1 MNGGKLLLIVATM
14 AALGVLVL
22 PSTVSM
28 FAGQHYWY
36 NISDK
41 GNQIPCEKCHAD
53 VFEELSLSEFHTHWG
68 TGGLWNTSAPGEAD
82 RYDCEACHRSN
93 LSIQYAVVGRTQAAF
108 TDYQPGKQA
117 HAASVVACMLCHQID
132 ADQATS
138 APGYYAGGF
147 NISEWENKGI
157 ISSPFNY
164 SNASNPGTFE
174 AHNAFIAMA
183 IKNGTLQDSNEAC
196 IACHTHVAVKINWTH
211 ARSLEFDVSLGEPAT
226 TEEGPHNWTIT
237 NWDYNRTAK
246 ATVWGNTSGYGSTS
260 YYNEWP
266 GNVDNIYD

>member
-1 MNGGKLLLIVATM
+1 MNGGKLLLLAATM

-36 NISDK
+36 SLSGE
-41 GNQIPCEKCHAD
+41 GNDVPCEKCHAD
-53 VFEELSLSEFHTHWG
+53 VFEELSKSEFHTHWEASG
-68 TGGLWNTSAPGEAD
+68 WNPNVTGEAD
-82 RYDCEACHRSN
+82 RYDCAACHRSN
-93 LSIQYAVVGRTQAAF
+93 LSITYANVSGSFKSYT
-108 TDYQPGKQA
+108 PGKEA
-117 HAASVVACMLCHQID
+117 HAASVVACMMCHQIN
-132 ADQATS
+132 ASQATS

-147 NISEWENKGI
+147 NISEWEKKGI

-164 SNASNPGTFE
+164 SSASNPGTFE

-196 IACHTHVAVKINWTH
+196 IACHTYVAVKINWTH

-226 TEEGPHNWTIT
+226 TATGPHNWTIT
-237 NWDYNRTAK
+237 NWDYNGTAK
-246 ATVWGNTSGYGSTS
+246 ATVWGNTSGYGNTS
-260 YYNEWP
+260 YYSEWP
-266 GNVDNIYD
+266 GNVDNIYE